1 MSPPISNTEPN
12 FVIVPPDPATQ
23 NVERL
28 RRQALRLLTQTD
40 ADDETPQPAS
50 AAEPAS
56 FTRHNNE
63 AAANPAPSM
72 IVGILAMP
80 AVFLAIVFV
89 ALAAFGK
96 PGEVA
101 STDVA
106 AADRLLQPAQVRAVA
121 PSLASASSIRRGAIA
136 LFDDARI
143 QSIALD
149 GDRVAL
155 HVEGPMGREIIIFDY
170 REGRQIAAAPIET
183 IATEATD
190 TLGMLTG
197 PPPEAAPTPPAPEA
211 TVEAPRIAYARA
223 PMLKPRSLP

>member
-12 FVIVPPDPATQ
+12 FVMVPPDPATQ

-40 ADDETPQPAS
+40 AADEGPQPVSATDTAS
-50 AAEPAS
+50 HL
-56 FTRHNNE
+56 RNDKE
-63 AAANPAPSM
+63 ATANPAPSM

-106 AADRLLQPAQVRAVA
+106 ADDKLSQPAQVRAVA
-121 PSLASASSIRRGAIA
+121 PSLASAPSNRRGAIA

-155 HVEGPMGREIIIFDY
+155 HVESPMGREIIIFDY

-183 IATEATD
+183 IATEAVD
-190 TLGMLTG
+190 TLGMLIG
-197 PPPEAAPTPPAPEA
+197 PPPAAAPNSPAPEA
-211 TVEAPRIAYARA
+211 TVEAPRIAYMRA
-223 PMLKPRSLP
+223 PTLKPRGLP